1 MKTYTVDELKI
12 ILENHAK
19 WLRGEEGGVRADLYG
34 ADLRNADLY
43 DADLRG
49 ADLRNADLYDAD
61 LRGANL
67 RNADLYDADLR
78 GANLRGA
85 KNIPSY
91 LPQLVVCPPTGSFTA
106 FKKGANQTI
115 IELFIPKNAK
125 RSNATTRKCRCNRA
139 KVIAIWDI
147 DGKPI
152 NSTYSSHDDK
162 FIYSVGQYVKVDNFD
177 DNRWNECSAG
187 IHFFMSK
194 EEAEKY

>member
-19 WLRGEEGGVRADLYG
+19 WLRGEEGGVRADLH
-34 ADLRNADLY
+34 
-43 DADLRG
+43 DA
-49 ADLRNADLYDAD
+49 N

-67 RNADLYDADLR
+67 RN
-78 GANLRGA
+78 ANLRGA

-91 LPQLVVCPPTGSFTA
+91 LPQLVVCPPTGSFTT

-115 IELFIPKNAK
+115 IELFISKNAK
-125 RSNATTRKCRCNRA
+125 RSNATTRKCRCNWA

-152 NSTYSSHDDK
+152 NSTYSLHDDK